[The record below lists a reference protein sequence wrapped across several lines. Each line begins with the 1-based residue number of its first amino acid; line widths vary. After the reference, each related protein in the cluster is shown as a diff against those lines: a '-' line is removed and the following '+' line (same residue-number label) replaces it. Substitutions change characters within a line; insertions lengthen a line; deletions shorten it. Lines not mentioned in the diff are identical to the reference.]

1 MAPDRERIQTG
12 HRGDGKMLS
21 QINATSPGG
30 EERRLESASEEIEL
44 WSGRRFLYGLAAV
57 FLGRQPVEEWLE
69 QVMSPPLLAVA
80 ESLGM
85 PRMLVDNLKKISEIV
100 QDTSRLPQFLAD
112 AQTEYERLFTVPL
125 KGTMVPLGA
134 GAYLPRETDF
144 NRRRITVEDWYARFA
159 FDWREFLSGTPGVWP
174 NEPEHALLLLTFLAI
189 LADEVVTSLVEA
201 DGLAPDLMR
210 VWHEVLSLA
219 QEWLPTCMAQVADR
233 SQNLYYRTLARF
245 TGEVLA
251 RDGGELPRE
260 S

>member
-1 MAPDRERIQTG
+1 
-12 HRGDGKMLS
+12 MLS
-21 QINATSPGG
+21 QISATSSGG
-30 EERRLESASEEIEL
+30 KKVMPESVAEEIEVCSEESEVCSGEIEL

-57 FLGRQPVEEWLE
+57 FLGRPPAQEWLE
-69 QVMSPPLLAVA
+69 QVMSPPLLVVA

-85 PRMLVDNLKKISEIV
+85 PRILVHDLKKISEIV
-100 QDTSRLPQFLAD
+100 LDPSELPQFLAD
-112 AQTEYERLFTVPL
+112 AQTEYERLFRVPL

-134 GAYLPRETDF
+134 GAYLPRETDL
-144 NRRRITVEDWYARFA
+144 NRRRLIVEDWYARFA
-159 FDWREFLSGTPGVWP
+159 FDWREYLSGTPGVWP

-189 LADEVVTSLVEA
+189 MADEVVTSLTEA
-201 DGLAPDLMR
+201 DGLAPDLTL
-210 VWHEVLSLA
+210 VWHDVLRLT
-219 QEWLPTCMAQVADR
+219 QEWLPLCLNQVADR